1 MTLTNVRADGSE
13 NNDMSGVI
21 IGRENENLYLLIEK
35 IKPKV
40 KEDIENELKKRYE
53 SQNRY
58 GGAVP
63 VRN

>member
-40 KEDIENELKKRYE
+40 KEDIKNEY
-53 SQNRY
+53 
-58 GGAVP
+58 
-63 VRN
+63 

>member
-40 KEDIENELKKRYE
+40 KEDIKNELKKRYE

-58 GGAVP
+58 GGAVL

>member
-1 MTLTNVRADGSE
+1 MTLINVRADGSE

-40 KEDIENELKKRYE
+40 KADIKNELKKRYE

>member
-1 MTLTNVRADGSE
+1 MTLINVRADGSE

-40 KEDIENELKKRYE
+40 KEDIKNELKKRYE